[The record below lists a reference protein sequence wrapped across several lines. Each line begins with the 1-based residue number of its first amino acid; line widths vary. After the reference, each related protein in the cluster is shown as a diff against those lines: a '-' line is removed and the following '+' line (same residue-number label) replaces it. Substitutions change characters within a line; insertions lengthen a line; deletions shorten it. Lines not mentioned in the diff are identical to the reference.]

1 MFWFKKRQKNK
12 PIIHRKARIGL
23 ALGGGGAR
31 GIGHIGVLMAF
42 NELGIDFEFVSG
54 TSAGAII
61 GSLYCAGFTASELE
75 QIVKSLKVS
84 DIKRR
89 NLFFMPTSTEKLEE
103 TLLKIF
109 NKDIVFSEL
118 DKPFTA
124 VCVNIKDGSEVKI
137 NSGSVIKAVCASS
150 AVPGVFKP
158 VVYRGMHLVDG
169 GLSNN
174 VPADVAREMGA
185 NVVIAVDVNPTRGKG
200 TESLKL
206 TSILSST
213 VGVMMQKNIETK
225 LAYADMVI
233 IPELGEFKSSK
244 LNDVDLMIKRG
255 YEAVMNRKEEILALL
270 KRGPKLKKIVW
281 HLKNKRK
288 KS

>member
-1 MFWFKKRQKNK
+1 MFWFKRKQKNK
-12 PIIHRKARIGL
+12 PIIHKKARLGL

-31 GIGHIGVLMAF
+31 GIGHIGVLKAF

-54 TSAGAII
+54 TSVGAII
-61 GSLYCAGFTASELE
+61 GSLYSAGFTPDELE
-75 QIVKSLKVS
+75 KITKTLKVS
-84 DIKRR
+84 DIKKR

-103 TLLKIF
+103 TLLKIY

-124 VCVNIKDGSEVKI
+124 VCVNLKDGSEVKV

-169 GLSNN
+169 GLINN
-174 VPADVAREMGA
+174 VPADVVREMGA
-185 NVVIAVDVNPTRGKG
+185 NVVIAIDVNPTRGKG

-225 LAYADMVI
+225 LAYADLVI
-233 IPELGEFKSSK
+233 IPELGEFSSSK
-244 LNDVDLMIKRG
+244 FSDVDLMIKRG
-255 YEAVMNRKEEILALL
+255 YDAVMDKKEEILALL